1 MPGNPRS
8 DRTFFCLHLYLAEKY
23 YKNSNVPVTQ
33 LKVNP
38 SRTITWLVGVTRRV
52 ASGGAGGAMPPPDF
66 RFCSPSPIYFLP
78 PPRYFLGRNKLLFLA
93 GKNVKICDF
102 GQKKPSD
109 FGEDLFFGDHLIFT
123 KTSPQSNSG
132 IMKKLCPPD
141 FNFAPRSREAG
152 DAPGCNH
159 VL

>member
-1 MPGNPRS
+1 MQNFRALGAPPP
-8 DRTFFCLHLYLAEKY
+8 DPHW
-23 YKNSNVPVTQ
+23 P
-33 LKVNP
+33 P
-38 SRTITWLVGVTRRV
+38 
-52 ASGGAGGAMPPPDF
+52 ASGGSAPRPPKQPPHCEFLATRLVSRRNQARRQRGCRGAMPPPIF
-66 RFCSPSPIYFLP
+66 VFAP
-78 PPRYFLGRNKLLFLA
+78 PPRFISCPPPQYFLGRNKLLFLP

-123 KTSPQSNSG
+123 KTSPQSNSR